1 MEKKMNSVDKFV
13 FQSML
18 AYPSIFP
25 TREAVLDH
33 ALFVIGNAIPWHH
46 GELVS
51 DRPHFTVEAG
61 LAGID
66 DALKKDRE
74 RIDEIMSGNE
84 DKDYMKD
91 MATEMYTA
99 ATARREVEREVVRNA
114 ENLAVIKCPVGAVK
128 VGHYGSNFYVYS
140 NIYNIPDDV
149 TPEWLEACYE
159 IAEWAKAENPHYDEI
174 IAHLSTITEKLKN
187 E

>member
-1 MEKKMNSVDKFV
+1 M
-13 FQSML
+13 
-18 AYPSIFP
+18 
-25 TREAVLDH
+25 
-33 ALFVIGNAIPWHH
+33 IGNAIPWHN

-66 DALKKDRE
+66 DDTKKDRE
-74 RIDEIMSGNE
+74 RIDKMMSRNE

-91 MATEMYTA
+91 MATKMHTA
-99 ATARREVEREVVRNA
+99 ATARRNNEREVVRNA
-114 ENLAVIKCPVGAVK
+114 EKLAVIKCPVGAVD
-128 VGHYGSNFYVYS
+128 VGHYGSNFYIYS
-140 NIYNIPDDV
+140 NIYNIPNDV

-174 IAHLSTITEKLKN
+174 IACLDTVKNMSINESKTTPKEEK
-187 E
+187 